1 MKRVSRGRCL
11 ACSQDF
17 PVTLM
22 SRHLQTC
29 ESISREGANHAKTFL
44 IKVSAN
50 IPYYW
55 LFIEI
60 DSSSTLERLDAYL
73 RSIWLEC
80 CGHLSC
86 FTIGDKEYHSNT
98 HSPFGERLN
107 GMKVALDRLLSVGM
121 SFNYEYDFGTTTALT
136 LKVIS
141 SRPGRVKNTIHLLA
155 RNNAPT
161 FKCRSCGS
169 DATDVCSECYWEGDC
184 TFCNKC
190 LKKHKCGE
198 EMALPVVNSPR
209 MGLCAY
215 VG

>member
-1 MKRVSRGRCL
+1 M

-22 SRHLQTC
+22 ARHLQTC
-29 ESISREGANHAKTFL
+29 ESIPRQGASNAQAFL

-50 IPYYW
+50 MPDYW

-60 DSSSTLERLDAYL
+60 DGSSTLERLDAFL
-73 RSIWLEC
+73 RDVWVEC

-86 FTIGDKEYHSNT
+86 FTIDDVEYHSNP
-98 HSPFGERLN
+98 HSPFDGRLN
-107 GMKVALDRLLSVGM
+107 SMKVPLDRLLTVGM
-121 SFNYEYDFGTTTALT
+121 SFDYKYDFGTTTELT

-161 FKCRSCGS
+161 FKCRSCGL
-169 DATDVCSECYWEGDC
+169 DATYVCSECYWEGEG
-184 TFCNKC
+184 TFCKKC

-209 MGLCAY
+209 MGLCGY